1 MKFIEYE
8 FQWKLVPSKQTC
20 LGFLKL
26 VVKSSEILQY
36 NESLAESTSF
46 LKKLFSDIVTW
57 S

>member
-8 FQWKLVPSKQTC
+8 FQWKSVPSKQTG

-46 LKKLFSDIVTW
+46 
-57 S
+57 